1 MYTKGEKIVG
11 INIEEEMEKS
21 YIDYAMSV
29 IIGRALPDVRDGLK
43 PVHRRILIAMYRE
56 GLLPNK
62 RFSKSAG
69 VVGEVIKKYHPHG
82 DAAVYDTIVRLVQVF
97 SLRYPLA
104 VGQGNF
110 GSVDGDSAAAYR
122 YTEVKMSKI
131 AVELM
136 QDIDKETIDFTPNFD
151 ETTDEPVVLPAGLPN
166 LLLNGSSGIAVGM
179 ATNIPPHNLN
189 EVVDAI
195 IAKIDN
201 PKLNSVDLLHYI
213 KGPDFPTGGIILGT
227 AGIKQAYTRGKGKV
241 TVRARA
247 VIEWKEKGKD
257 RIVITEIPYQVNK
270 SKVIEQIAELV
281 TNKKIQDITDLR
293 DESDRDGMRIV
304 IELKKGSIPKIIL
317 NQLFKHTQLQVTY
330 GIIMIAIVNNQ
341 PKLLKLEN
349 VINEFIKHRK
359 EVITRRTKFLL
370 RKAEERA
377 HILEGLKIALDNID
391 KIIKLIRGSS
401 DKEQAKLGLIKDF
414 KLSEV
419 QALAIL
425 DMRLHRLTNLE
436 RKEIDD
442 EYIEK
447 IKEITKLKSIL
458 ASERKIYMIIKD
470 ELTEMKQKYGDARL
484 TEIVPAEDEIS
495 IEDLIADEDMII
507 TISREGYIKRQP
519 VHAYKNQGRG
529 GIGVAGM
536 DVKEEDIVEHLFIA
550 STHNYLLFFTN
561 LGKCYWLKVYDIP
574 QAGRRSRGR
583 AIVNLLNI
591 TSEENITAFIS
602 VKEFDEKHYILM
614 STELGLIKKTNL
626 ISYSNPRVG
635 GINAIKLDEKDKLI
649 SALITDG
656 NQDLLLATSFGKSIR
671 FKESDVRE
679 MGRVTQGVRGIKL
692 GKGDKVIGIE
702 IVDDKSTLLTMTE
715 NGYGKRTTLSEYRVQ
730 NRGGQGVI
738 NIKTEGR
745 NGKVIAIKKVM
756 DDDEI
761 MVITK
766 AGTVIRISVE
776 NIRAIGRNTMGVR
789 IMNLRNNDKVVSIA
803 RVVSKKEEEV
813 LNSGEGI
820 ENGENIE
827 EDFEDDFNGEETEK
841 EEIFP
846 KEEPEDGK
854 ETEEEPEDIDDF
866 GDEEEDSDSEDK

>member
-1 MYTKGEKIVG
+1 MYTKGEKIIG

-29 IIGRALPDVRDGLK
+29 IIGRALPDIRDGLK
-43 PVHRRILIAMYRE
+43 PVHRRILIAMFRE

-82 DAAVYDTIVRLVQVF
+82 DAAVYDSIVRLVQDF

-104 VGQGNF
+104 IGQGNF
-110 GSVDGDSAAAYR
+110 GSIDGDSAAAYR

-136 QDIDKETIDFTPNFD
+136 QDIDKETIDFIPNFD
-151 ETTDEPVVLPAGLPN
+151 ETTDEPVVLPSGLPN

-195 IAKIDN
+195 VAKIDN
-201 PKLNSVDLLHYI
+201 PKLNSTDLLHYV
-213 KGPDFPTGGIILGT
+213 KGPDFPTAGIILGT
-227 AGIKQAYTRGKGKV
+227 SGIKQAYTKGKGKI

-257 RIVITEIPYQVNK
+257 RIVISEIPYQVNK
-270 SKVIEQIAELV
+270 SKVMEQIAELV
-281 TNKKIQDITDLR
+281 TNKKVQDITDLR

-304 IELKKGSIPKIIL
+304 IELKKGAIPKIIL

-330 GIIMIAIVNNQ
+330 GIILIAIVNNQ
-341 PKLLKLEN
+341 PRLLKLEN
-349 VINEFIKHRK
+349 IISEFIKHRK
-359 EVITRRTKFLL
+359 EVITRRTKYLL

-401 DKEQAKLGLIKDF
+401 DKDQAKQGLINDF
-414 KLSEV
+414 KLSEI

-425 DMRLHRLTNLE
+425 DMRLHRLTSLE

-447 IKEITKLKSIL
+447 IKEITKLKNIL

-470 ELTEMKQKYGDARL
+470 ELLSMKEKYGDARL

-519 VHAYKNQGRG
+519 VHAYKKQGRG
-529 GIGVAGM
+529 GVGVAGM
-536 DVKEEDIVEHLFIA
+536 DVKEEDFVEHLFIA

-561 LGKCYWLKVYDIP
+561 QGKCYWLKVYDIP

-591 TSEENITAFIS
+591 SSEEKISAFIS
-602 VKEFDEKHYILM
+602 VKEFDKDHYILM
-614 STELGLIKKTNL
+614 STEQGLIKKTNL
-626 ISYSNPRVG
+626 MSYSNPRVG
-635 GINAIKLDEKDKLI
+635 GINAIKLDENDRLV

-656 NQDLLLATSFGKSIR
+656 NQDILLATSFGKSIR
-671 FKESDVRE
+671 FKESDARE

-692 GKGDKVIGIE
+692 GKGDKVVGME
-702 IVDDKSTLLTMTE
+702 IVDDKSTLLTLTE
-715 NGYGKRTTLSEYRVQ
+715 NGYGKRTILSEYRVQ
-730 NRGGQGVI
+730 NRGGMGVI

-761 MVITK
+761 VVITK
-766 AGTVIRISVE
+766 AGTIIRISVL
-776 NIRAIGRNTMGVR
+776 NLRTIGRNTMGVR
-789 IMNLRNNDKVVSIA
+789 IMNLRSNDHVVSVA
-803 RVVSKKEEEV
+803 RVISKKEEEEV
-813 LNSGEGI
+813 EDAEYF
-820 ENGENIE
+820 ENGETEENEQNDDIE
-827 EDFEDDFNGEETEK
+827 ES
-841 EEIFP
+841 EIYP
-846 KEEPEDGK
+846 KEDPEDTENRDGF
-854 ETEEEPEDIDDF
+854 EEEQ
-866 GDEEEDSDSEDK
+866 DSDNENET